1 MVASF
6 NASQSF
12 TVANRYKNFAIPLS
26 SFVNLLNLYLILENK
41 DINILVDSRS
51 YTSTIENLNYLFQK
65 EK

>member
-12 TVANRYKNFAIPLS
+12 TVANHYKNFAIPLS

-41 DINILVDSRS
+41 DIIILV
-51 YTSTIENLNYLFQK
+51 
-65 EK
+65 

>member
-12 TVANRYKNFAIPLS
+12 TVGNHKNFAIPLS
-26 SFVNLLNLYLILENK
+26 SFLNLLNLYLILENK
-41 DINILVDSRS
+41 DINILVESRS
-51 YTSTIENLNYLFQK
+51 YASTIENLNYLFQK

>member
-12 TVANRYKNFAIPLS
+12 TVANHYKNFAIPLS

-41 DINILVDSRS
+41 DINILVESRS